1 MFFYGFSFDCRPK
14 GYQCI
19 ERIEIFEIEMLNGE
33 GQGLGVSGGNGKAI
47 FDIKNKINVK
57 KDAHGQNHSHY
68 SYSS

>member
-47 FDIKNKINVK
+47 FDTK
-57 KDAHGQNHSHY
+57 KQDKR
-68 SYSS
+68 